1 MTAKSFFKKVGRGL
15 QSGAGNLTNA
25 AGKAAGSVL
34 GKAAATYAM
43 EAAPALLAFRTGGRV
58 PEKKGKAIKVI
69 AHSGEYILP
78 LNVKPTK
85 AQKAVVRKNK
95 SKKK

>member
-43 EAAPALLAFRTGGRV
+43 EAAPILMAFRTGGRV
-58 PEKKGKAIKVI
+58 PGKKGKAIKIV

>member
-1 MTAKSFFKKVGRGL
+1 MTAKSFFKKVGRNI
-15 QSGAGNLTNA
+15 QSASGALTKE
-25 AGKAAGSVL
+25 AGKAAGAVL

-43 EAAPALLAFRTGGRV
+43 EAAPALLAFKTGGRV
-58 PEKKGKAIKVI
+58 PGKKGKAIKIV

-95 SKKK
+95 LKKK

>member
-43 EAAPALLAFRTGGRV
+43 EAAPALLAFKTGGRV
-58 PEKKGKAIKVI
+58 PGKKGKAIKIV